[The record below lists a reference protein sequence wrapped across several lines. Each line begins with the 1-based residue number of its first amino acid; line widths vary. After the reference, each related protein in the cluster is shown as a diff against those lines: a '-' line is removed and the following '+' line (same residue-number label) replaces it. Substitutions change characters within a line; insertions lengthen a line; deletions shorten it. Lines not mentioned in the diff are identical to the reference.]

1 MILLAESTREE
12 YYEMSEKKK
21 WKPLDLAYIGLF
33 VALMAIC
40 SWINIPM
47 AVPFTLQTFAVFAA
61 VSMLGLS
68 RGTAAVVIY
77 IILGTVGV
85 PVFAGFSGGYGVVL
99 GLTGGYIVGFVFTA
113 LITGGVMKVLGKKI
127 PVMIIAMLL
136 GLAACYAFGT
146 VWFIYAYNKD
156 NGAISIMAALSM
168 CVFPYI
174 SPDCLKIALAIVL
187 DKRLAG
193 FIKD

>member
-1 MILLAESTREE
+1 
-12 YYEMSEKKK
+12 MSEKTK

-33 VALMAIC
+33 IALMAIC
-40 SWINIPM
+40 SWINIPT

-68 RGTAAVVIY
+68 RGTIAVLVY
-77 IILGTVGV
+77 IILGAVGV
-85 PVFAGFSGGYGVVL
+85 PVFAGFSGGYGIIL

-113 LITGGVMKVLGKKI
+113 LITGGIMKVFGKKI
-127 PVMIIAMLL
+127 PVMVIAMLL

-146 VWFIYAYNKD
+146 AWFMYAYNRD
-156 NGAISIMAALSM
+156 NGAISVMAALSA

-174 SPDCLKIALAIVL
+174 LPDCCKIALAIVL
-187 DKRLAG
+187 DKRLSR
-193 FIKD
+193 FIKN

>member
-1 MILLAESTREE
+1 MN
-12 YYEMSEKKK
+12 EKKK
-21 WKPLDLAYIGLF
+21 WKPLDLAYMGLF

-68 RGTAAVVIY
+68 RGTVAVLVY

-85 PVFAGFSGGYGVVL
+85 PVFAGFSGGYGIVL
-99 GLTGGYIVGFVFTA
+99 GLTGGYIVGFIFMA
-113 LITGGVMKVLGKKI
+113 LIEGGIMKAFGKKI
-127 PVMIIAMLL
+127 PVMVIAMLL
-136 GLAACYAFGT
+136 GLAALYAFGT
-146 VWFIYAYNKD
+146 AWFIYAYNRD
-156 NGAISIMAALSM
+156 NGAISVMAALSA

-174 SPDCLKIALAIVL
+174 IPDCCKIALAIVL
-187 DKRLAG
+187 DKRLAR
-193 FIKD
+193 FIKN